1 MTTLI
6 KFVLKICN
14 QFLRADRLVIGI
26 LLMSLSHVGNTQEYN
41 AFNVLG
47 TSQAMCKPGISSA
60 SELQSFFAN
69 NRELVEQ
76 VLEEANWEGNPED
89 LFNAIAAGDFSTG
102 TYAKGSKFDWTGLK
116 KKGRGQILRNRIW
129 AGEKPFDG
137 FEVNVTSQ
145 CKVHKLVI
153 PNACCNLSLMATSEI
168 TTPAPVVTINA
179 DNENIK
185 VCADSGS
192 EAVLT
197 RADGS
202 NETVSLDSTGCWSGT
217 LEPGTVIVEVTNK
230 DECGSATGSASHLVT
245 AAPVAASAAVA
256 VEKSG
261 LSFIPYIGLF
271 AGAESRMRLAP
282 ALDNLYEDNADVFG
296 IKAGALK
303 PLSEKVS
310 VFGQIGYLD
319 RNGVNSN
326 YIYPDDNWF
335 ADIGLDRSIGTSG
348 FIGGGLGY
356 WNISDSEFDD
366 VSLFLHGGSGIGVTN
381 AQWFLEGRV
390 FGDELDN
397 VDSDNMVTGGI
408 RYLFK

>member
-6 KFVLKICN
+6 KFVSKICN
-14 QFLRADRLVIGI
+14 QISLTNRLAIGLI
-26 LLMSLSHVGNTQEYN
+26 LMSLSHVGITQEYN

-76 VLEEANWEGNPED
+76 VLQEADWQGNPED
-89 LFNAIAAGDFSTG
+89 LFSAIAAGDFTTN

-116 KKGRGQILRNRIW
+116 KKGRGQVLWNRIW
-129 AGEKPFDG
+129 AGEKPFEG

-153 PNACCNLSLMATSEI
+153 PNACCNLSLMATFEV
-168 TTPAPVVTINA
+168 TTPVPVVTITA
-179 DNENIK
+179 DNENVKI
-185 VCADSGS
+185 CADSGN

-202 NETVSLDSTGCWSGT
+202 NETVPLDSAGCWSGT
-217 LEPGTVIVEVTNK
+217 LDPGTVLVEVTNK

-245 AAPVAASAAVA
+245 AATVVAEAIAAA
-256 VEKSG
+256 EPAPT
-261 LSFIPYIGLF
+261 FIPYVGLF
-271 AGAESRMRLAP
+271 AGNESRMRLAP
-282 ALDNLYEDNADVFG
+282 GLDELYQDNADVFG
-296 IKAGALK
+296 IKIGVLK
-303 PLSEKVS
+303 PLSEKIAA
-310 VFGQIGYLD
+310 FGQLGYVD

-326 YIYPDDNWF
+326 YVYSDDSWF
-335 ADIGLDRSIGTSG
+335 ADIGLDRALGMSG
-348 FIGGGLGY
+348 FVGGGLGY
-356 WNISDSEFDD
+356 WNIGDKEFDD
-366 VSLFLHGGSGIGVTN
+366 LSLFVHGGSGIGATN

-397 VDSDNMVTGGI
+397 IDTDNMVTGGI